1 MPMNYSISLFNSIN
15 PLFFA
20 CLAVIVILLA
30 KAVYTYKS
38 FDTLHGKAIRELV
51 LGGLCLIFVLAVF
64 IVLPLLAGI
73 TVNENDLALR
83 LPSGLINETISQDD
97 IISAQIVNLND
108 YPELAIKSKVVGAE
122 SRDYREGL
130 FNLENG
136 TEATVFY
143 DSNTVLLVETTNRT
157 LLLGP
162 DHFDDFVKAFGE
174 KLIPIQSSI

>member
-1 MPMNYSISLFNSIN
+1 MNYSISLFSTIN

-30 KAVYTYKS
+30 KAVYTYKN
-38 FDTLHGKAIRELV
+38 FETLHGKAIKELV
-51 LGGLCLIFVLAVF
+51 LGGLCLIFVFAVF

-73 TVNENDLALR
+73 TVNENDLSLR
-83 LPSGLINETISQDD
+83 LPSGMTYETISQDD
-97 IISAQIVNLND
+97 MISAKIINLND

-122 SRDYREGL
+122 TRDYREGN

-143 DSNTVLLVETTNRT
+143 SGNTVLLVETANRT

-162 DHFDDFVKAFGE
+162 DHFDEFVKAFGE
-174 KLIPIQSSI
+174 KLIPVESSI